1 MRFTSLIGVGVLV
14 LAAGLSSC
22 NKDSLCA
29 QSTCT
34 QQSSPCQLACT
45 NYAQKC
51 GGSGSSSFSSSSS
64 GTMQDCVQMCDR
76 GLGSRSGSSSVA
88 YKDLLACVGNAT
100 SCLEI
105 ERVCSP

>member
-1 MRFTSLIGVGVLV
+1 MRLASFLIVVG
-14 LAAGLSSC
+14 LAALGFSGC
-22 NKDSLCA
+22 TKDNLCG

-34 QQSSPCQLACT
+34 QQMSPCQLACT
-45 NYAQKC
+45 NYAQRC

-64 GTMQDCVQMCDR
+64 SGTTQDCVQMCER
-76 GLGSRSGSSSVA
+76 GLGSKSGSSSAA

-105 ERVCSP
+105 ERVCN